1 MLWRKARIWESLR
14 ASGVNSIFGPFGLR
28 PFPCLTSFLLSPT
41 LLPLSSSISIIKGLA
56 EKGVVIPCFGVIS
69 PASHPCH
76 AYRIRPHPASTR
88 SWTIPPSLPIEQH
101 QMLSLWC
108 CGRLFSPITG

>member
-1 MLWRKARIWESLR
+1 MLWRKGWESLR
-14 ASGVNSIFGPFGLR
+14 ASGVNSIFGLWIVAPL
-28 PFPCLTSFLLSPT
+28 PLTSFLLSPT

-56 EKGVVIPCFGVIS
+56 EEGVVIPCFGVIS